1 MFLIDIAVPRD
12 IDPEVS
18 KVDNAFLYNID
29 DLETVVASNLKDRQ
43 QEAEIAAQIVKEEVA
58 KFQSQLQIFQV
69 NPTIKALHQQFQ
81 QVASKELG
89 IYLDKANLTS
99 KQQKMV
105 EAMTQSIIKKLLHQP
120 TKNLRQV
127 ALDPDLTEAVND
139 TDGEH
144 VQYVRV
150 LKELFG
156 LEKVANAKD
165 TED

>member
-1 MFLIDIAVPRD
+1 MRQRKHRYMFLIDIAVPRD

-29 DLETVVASNLKDRQ
+29 DLEMVVASNLKDRG
-43 QEAEIAAQIVKEEVA
+43 QEAETAMQIVKEEVA
-58 KFQSQLQIFQV
+58 KFQSRLQIFEV

-81 QVASKELG
+81 EVASKELG
-89 IYLDKANLTS
+89 VCLDKAQLTP

-120 TKNLRQV
+120 TTNLRQ
-127 ALDPDLTEAVND
+127 TVND
-139 TDGEH
+139 TNDDH
-144 VQYVRV
+144 APYVHALR
-150 LKELFG
+150 EMFD
-156 LEKVANAKD
+156 LEQVVNTKD